1 MLFIEVA
8 TLATIHLHLAAMY
21 PLNSYGRSKDSVG
34 FFCILVLVFVKYI
47 ITQCNMPCVVL
58 HLTSFLPNLKIVMDQ
73 MLFYIY
79 N

>member
-1 MLFIEVA
+1 MEEVRIRLLF
-8 TLATIHLHLAAMY
+8 
-21 PLNSYGRSKDSVG
+21 
-34 FFCILVLVFVKYI
+34 FFRILVLVFVKYI